1 MATEFHGT
9 IYNAGDIIPGYVDDP
24 IQSMTWWDDSKTYQE
39 YDETSVYSSIW
50 QGLGV
55 DIKVWMGDEY
65 DDMIPNDEVLNDI
78 MQYFN
83 LHIIQI
89 GYDFYI
95 FDWES
100 IKSNNNISWCGL
112 TSQAKHPV
120 KKTITVKDYKSSGTN
135 ISMAEVYNQLKA
147 TCTIDKFDEV
157 ISSPFEDDDLY
168 SKYYRP
174 QMYMCEHV
182 VEGIKYY
189 PAAEF
194 CRIMLNKGYVPQGSE
209 WAESINDSYYVD
221 WWMQVMQNDK
231 WSFKLNGVD
240 NYNSTNVYADAN
252 GVYYDQWKLLD
263 YIQQTPFAS
272 GIIRWGHGDKRNWTN
287 WNKVENITSFDTYM
301 VIGVN
306 GNGLNPKFNY
316 KWTSETGQDSQSSN
330 YQTGTPTPSVNDLQ
344 NANMSIEYHDSTE
357 IDYSPTDEDT
367 TNYLIFSG
375 KFVLQPFIQ
384 KTGTFGRYKDTEKLY
399 DIYDDSTNPPRF
411 YMTKINYDNYHKLRE
426 ELNTW
431 QDCYNLLYNAE
442 PVGAMDLNNDSWNQ
456 KGHVLCYSKSDK
468 QGRFVGSNDNDEG
481 RYYQQLYYQQPYS
494 GVNITHDQYTA
505 PNKILLSP
513 PVDYGDLF
521 KTYKFELG
529 TKTYYGVPKTSTE
542 MEQLMQV
549 VPIFECELRIGNKY
563 CVESFDENGDSIY
576 QWLTADELPTYQD
589 DVSGEY
595 IKKSTFSLGF
605 MPDQGKYI
613 IGDEHEFTNNI
624 DTSMGLTGKGTGI
637 PIKKSD
643 EVSGD
648 ITFKIVGLVNTYWD
662 DGVRRHPTWFR
673 HTSKSSNPVPIL
685 SHVRSVLIK
694 NFDVKFESDNGGY
707 TVTDDKDLVY
717 VSAET
722 NLYVNKKDDI
732 EFRINT
738 ALTSEEAYRA
748 GTTTTI
754 NKNNIMSIDGSRILN
769 FTNKITNEIGKGEQH
784 YIDSYYREYN
794 EPKLIIETDVKID
807 DDINEFNKYVFNYFN
822 GKSFFPMRIDYKLY
836 DDSVHLVVKE
846 I

>member
-65 DDMIPNDEVLNDI
+65 DDMIANDEVLNDI

-120 KKTITVKDYKSSGTN
+120 KKTITVEDYKSSGTN

-174 QMYMCEHV
+174 QLYMREHV
-182 VEGIKYY
+182 VEGTLRY
-189 PAAEF
+189 PANEF
-194 CRIMLNKGYVPQGSE
+194 ARIILNKNYVPQGSE
-209 WAESINDSYYVD
+209 WAESIKDSYFVE

-263 YIQQTPFAS
+263 YIQRTPFAS
-272 GIIRWGHGDKRNWTN
+272 GIIKWGHGDKRNWKN
-287 WNKVENITSFDTYM
+287 WTQVENITNLDTYI
-301 VIGVN
+301 VIGVH
-306 GNGLNPKFNY
+306 GNGLNEHYNY
-316 KWTSETGQDSQSSN
+316 ATGGSGTHPGGGFIPIMD
-330 YQTGTPTPSVNDLQ
+330 GTPTPTTSDLQ

-357 IDYSPTDEDT
+357 IDYSPTDDDT

-375 KFVLQPFIQ
+375 NFVLQPFIQ
-384 KTGTFGRYKDTEKLY
+384 KTGSNYKWFD
-399 DIYDDSTNPPRF
+399 P
-411 YMTKINYDNYHKLRE
+411 TKKVMITDGSGVYERLINYDHLFKARE
-426 ELNTW
+426 DLNTFEN
-431 QDCYNLLYNAE
+431 CYNTLYNL
-442 PVGAMDLNNDSWNQ
+442 PPIGPMDTNNDSWDQ
-456 KGHVLCYSKSDK
+456 KGYDYLYHNKKY
-468 QGRFVGSNDNDEG
+468 VGSKDNDEG
-481 RYYQQLYYQQPYS
+481 RYYQQLYYGQQYS
-494 GVNITHDQYTA
+494 GVTPDVDYSANQIR
-505 PNKILLSP
+505 NKNLLSP

-521 KTYKFELG
+521 KLYKYDLG
-529 TKTYYGVPKTSTE
+529 KKSYYKQDVIDYVP
-542 MEQLMQV
+542 V
-549 VPIFECELRIGNKY
+549 FECELKIGNKY
-563 CVESFDENGDSIY
+563 WVEFEDGDIVKTE
-576 QWLTADELPTYQD
+576 WREAGNLPTYVD
-589 DVSGEY
+589 DVTGLVTT
-595 IKKSTFSLGF
+595 KSTFALGF
-605 MPDQGKYI
+605 NPKGDEYI
-613 IGDEHEFTNNI
+613 IGDEHEFLNNI
-624 DTSMGLTGKGTGI
+624 NTSMGLTGKGTGI

-643 EVSGD
+643 EISGD

-662 DGVRRHPTWFR
+662 NGIRRHPTWFR
-673 HTSKSSNPVPIL
+673 PETLSTNNVPIL

-794 EPKLIIETDVKID
+794 QPKLIIETDVKID

-822 GKSFFPMRIDYKLY
+822 GKSFFPMRIDYNLY